1 MSEELTSTGGSEAPR
16 ASEKIEPIAPRPSLL
31 FLVVVSAV
39 SLAADLGSKWWA
51 KSTLDDPTMF
61 GGRKID
67 VIQGKLAFIFARN
80 RGGAWG
86 LLQDES
92 EAVRRPFFLL
102 ISAAAVLFIVTLYR
116 RVTPQQTALK
126 WGLPLVLGGALGN
139 LVDRVRYGYVVDFI
153 DVHVTPTFRWPT
165 FNIADIAIVA
175 GVALMAIDMFTARKP
190 EPAAAAAAAAAPDA
204 AVKRGEGAA
213 GEAAPVAIAGAG
225 AGAVAIP
232 GAVADVGAGADTGAS
247 SDAEDAAGRA
257 PGDDGV
263 DKHKKAER
271 GDDDVGRAKDGPA
284 SSPER
289 A

>member
-1 MSEELTSTGGSEAPR
+1 MSEEPTSTGGAETPR
-16 ASEKIEPIAPRPSLL
+16 ASDKLEPIPQRPSLL
-31 FLVVVSAV
+31 FLVVVAAV
-39 SLAADLGSKWWA
+39 SLAADLVTKWWA
-51 KSTLDDPTMF
+51 KSTLDDPTVF

-139 LVDRVRYGYVVDFI
+139 LVDRVRYGFVVDFI

-190 EPAAAAAAAAAPDA
+190 DPVAAPAAPAAPDA
-204 AVKRGEGAA
+204 PDAAASSGES
-213 GEAAPVAIAGAG
+213 AAPKAAPLVVAG
-225 AGAVAIP
+225 AGAVA
-232 GAVADVGAGADTGAS
+232 VADAGAGAVTDASASPDLEGAA
-247 SDAEDAAGRA
+247 DKHKHKELE
-257 PGDDGV
+257 PGDDGP
-263 DKHKKAER
+263 
-271 GDDDVGRAKDGPA
+271 AKDAPA
-284 SSPER
+284 SSPKR

>member
-1 MSEELTSTGGSEAPR
+1 MSEEPTSTGGAPAPR
-16 ASEKIEPIAPRPSLL
+16 ASEKLEPISPRPSLL
-31 FLVVVSAV
+31 FLFVVSAV
-39 SLAADLGSKWWA
+39 SLAADLGTKWWVT
-51 KSTLDDPTMF
+51 STLDDPTFF

-67 VIQGKLAFIFARN
+67 VIQGKLAFIFAKN

-92 EAVRRPFFLL
+92 EAVRKPFFLL

-175 GVALMAIDMFTARKP
+175 GVALMAIDMFTSRKP
-190 EPAAAAAAAAAPDA
+190 APAAPSDA
-204 AVKRGEGAA
+204 AVSRDEGAA
-213 GEAAPVAIAGAG
+213 GTAATVAAAGAG
-225 AGAVAIP
+225 AGAVADAGAVGAP
-232 GAVADVGAGADTGAS
+232 GAAAGAIP
-247 SDAEDAAGRA
+247 DADSAPNKKAE
-257 PGDDGV
+257 PGDDGP
-263 DKHKKAER
+263 
-271 GDDDVGRAKDGPA
+271 AKDAPP